1 MYNEDNLRPGSF
13 HPEPR
18 FSANAFSG
26 ATPSATEVIIP
37 AELLDSGFEWT
48 EILTAESQH

>member
-1 MYNEDNLRPGSF
+1 MYNEDNLRPSSF

-18 FSANAFSG
+18 ISPSAFSG
-26 ATPSATEVIIP
+26 AAQSLNEAIIP

-48 EILTAESQH
+48 EILTTESKH